1 MRRSALSGV
10 IVVAWLAC
18 SPPAQAGRTS
28 HLLARESQIVPE
40 GDVELE
46 QWLWGEGRVPNRP
59 SRPVIQWVWWAPV
72 VGVSPNLELAFPLQL
87 VSGSEAL
94 SLESFGI
101 DARYRFFPRE
111 QDEGLQPLVRVAY
124 AHPLTEYGGAPRLDS
139 TWWRS
144 TALLPRCSSRSTWA
158 APGAL
163 PFLARTSRPA
173 DFFLTS
179 AVGVSAPL
187 PFGLRLGAEVFN
199 RAPLAAPAGAANVL
213 YAGASVAW
221 AHGPF
226 WITVGSLFGLTDN
239 SPRVFP
245 KVLWAV
251 EL

>member
-10 IVVAWLAC
+10 VVVAWLAC
-18 SPPAQAGRTS
+18 SPRAQAGRTS
-28 HLLARESQIVPE
+28 HLLAREAQIVPE
-40 GDVELE
+40 GDVEVE

-59 SRPVIQWVWWAPV
+59 SRPVLEWLWWAPV
-72 VGVSPNLELAFPLQL
+72 VGVSPHLELAFPLEL
-87 VSGSEAL
+87 SGSDAL
-94 SLESFGI
+94 SLKNIGI
-101 DARYRFFPRE
+101 DARYRLFPRE
-111 QDEGLQPLVRVAY
+111 QDEGLQPLIRVGY
-124 AHPLTEYGGAPRLDS
+124 SHPLSEYGGAPRLELDLV
-139 TWWRS
+139 
-144 TALLPRCSSRSTWA
+144 AEYG
-158 APGAL
+158 APSAVQLTVNLGGSWAL
-163 PFLARTSRPA
+163 PFLAPSSGAA

-179 AVGVSAPL
+179 AAGVSAPL

-199 RAPLAAPAGAANVL
+199 RAPLTAPAGTADVL

-226 WITVGSLFGLTDN
+226 WITVGSLFGLTGN